1 MRITGKLLFVAFL
14 VVFFFSGCKKSET
27 PQTPSSSG
35 ESTPGKQAGTSS
47 PPADMAAQPAPSN
60 PANAQARAKPK
71 TDACAL
77 LTNSEVESVQ
87 KETIKETK
95 LTVASQGG
103 LSLSQCFFTLRTFT
117 NSISLQV
124 TQKGEGAGARD
135 PKEFW
140 RETFHQEQQTEK
152 ERERDR
158 GKAAKKE
165 EDEEKSAPLQKVN
178 GVGDEAF
185 WMGSRVGGALYVLKG
200 NSYLRISVGGSG
212 DTTEKIKK
220 SKALAQKVIPR
231 L

>member
-1 MRITGKLLFVAFL
+1 MRISGKLLFVAFL

-27 PQTPSSSG
+27 AQTPSSSG
-35 ESTPGKQAGTSS
+35 QSTTGQEAVTSSTPAAVAGQS
-47 PPADMAAQPAPSN
+47 APSN
-60 PANAQARAKPK
+60 PASAHAQAKPK

-95 LTVASQGG
+95 LTGASQSG
-103 LSLSQCFFTLRTFT
+103 SSVSQCFFTLPTFT

-140 RETFHQEQQTEK
+140 RETFHHEQQTEK
-152 ERERDR
+152 VRERDR
-158 GKAAKKE
+158 EKSAKKE
-165 EDEEKSAPLQKVN
+165 EDEEKSAPPQKVN

-185 WMGSRVGGALYVLKG
+185 WMGSRVGGALSVLKG
-200 NSYLRISVGGSG
+200 NNYLRISLGESG
-212 DTTEKIKK
+212 DTSRTVRQHN
-220 SKALAQKVIPR
+220 SLRQT
-231 L
+231 